1 MVGFVKKGFSTI
13 RDALRI
19 FLRLSSV
26 LVRAFGLAALIVSV
40 AAFALVF
47 ALYGSGYF
55 HKLVD
60 FAIEKYTSRYT
71 RTECYVGRVEG
82 PLLTGLDIYGFA
94 IANGPSLKRDGAALT
109 IDEIH
114 VRYNPIHFIKR
125 QAIID
130 RVHCVRPRLILKEDP
145 DGRVNLG
152 RIFGPKG
159 PPKGKGVYFEIIN
172 VYLEDAYF
180 RMLLGSPLSEFSN
193 ADIECTFTKA
203 RGAVFIDLRHCS
215 CYLPEFGQWVPHF
228 GSGSLAINDRLMHFG
243 GVDAASRNTRIR
255 TDGTI
260 KFEPET
266 YLDLR
271 FEADPLDFG
280 EALQGI
286 FKDPPDVFGRGRYS
300 GSLVGPVDRLV
311 QKGTL
316 TVDDAYAYGFDLRDA
331 FAYYDMNVA
340 ARRLRLRG
348 FEGRVN
354 ETPTYCEMMID
365 FSNDRPVY
373 WGTARMLRVNL
384 ADYIHSDYF
393 ETDVDARFQFSG
405 AGLAADDYAIDLA
418 LHLGPGR
425 LGPLMIDG
433 GSADI
438 RYSLSRVYIMGLFLQ
453 LGGGGDFF
461 VKGSADPEALDLQ
474 VQARLVPL
482 ERFGEGRD
490 WRKLK
495 GLASF
500 EGRISGP
507 YQHPSFEGSVVLKDL
522 TYERFGAATAR
533 AEGYWR
539 NVGADNSAEIR
550 VMAWDIK
557 AGPVSL
563 ARAYGDVEAADG
575 AYFIRNGYVER
586 EDGDNARFDLS
597 YDARSGR
604 MELTSLNVDLGRT
617 EGELTQPLVVS
628 REGNR
633 AVISGGVLKLRGGEL
648 GLTGSFGLKG
658 GPLDLAAEGR
668 NIPLDELL
676 PTGSGPS
683 LGGTLDDLHLG
694 VGGTAAAPSFY
705 AELSASNL
713 MVGRQPIDYVQGEA
727 SYEGGRLI
735 IPGIVA
741 GLAGGTLRVSSYLP
755 LSALAGKGDEPL
767 DVTLRFSKF
776 KLDALTSLYR
786 EGLVEEGYVD
796 GVITATGT
804 GSSPVIRGNFLLSEA
819 RWGGVYFAKGRAD
832 FTYHDGAVTIREI
845 SLSEQQLPNV
855 IITGKMPLNLRRGEG
870 APLAGDISLRAD
882 FIDLDLR
889 ALNPLTEQVLITG
902 GKVRGRLDVSGT
914 YRDPVFDGRL
924 QVMEGEGVARPLR
937 SSFSNLAGTIVARGD
952 SVAVS
957 PEDAMTFDLDEG
969 SGRAWGSI
977 SFKALQPK
985 EMDLSVS
992 LKDYVVRAVRGVQAQ
1007 GDIEARISGPAD
1019 RLRATA
1025 DVKLSSGLITMDFG
1039 GESQGGNPSA
1049 GGMDYEIRV
1058 VAPGNLWLRNKD
1070 AEIELEA
1077 DITIRKE
1084 GPVTVYAGELHAR
1097 RGYYYFLKRD
1107 FEVERADIIFTG
1119 TEELNPVIDLRAK
1132 RAIRAVRPGNADAVV
1147 YIDVTGTLRE
1157 PEISLSYEL
1166 ASGQTV
1172 GLAQDEIMK
1181 VLALDVTWDDYND
1194 LSSSE
1199 LATKG
1204 SSDYVRHYAEA
1215 EVARAVRREAGV
1227 DVFEFDANV
1236 FRGEQQNP
1244 YAEFTIGQHL
1254 THDLF
1259 VSYTGRYR
1267 EDVLGGTE
1275 LEHAA
1280 EVDYEI
1286 ERDLYLVGSTFEDE
1300 GSQRYGLGLRFIH
1313 KY

>member
-1 MVGFVKKGFSTI
+1 MAGFLKRALSTTW
-13 RDALRI
+13 DALRI
-19 FLRLSSV
+19 LLRLALV
-26 LVRAFGLAALIVSV
+26 LLRAFGLAALIVSL
-40 AAFALVF
+40 AAFALIF

-60 FAIEKYTSRYT
+60 FAVEKYTGRYT

-82 PLLTGLDIYGFA
+82 PLLTGLDIYDFA
-94 IANGPSLKRDGAALT
+94 IANGPSLERDGAALV

-114 VRYNPIHFIKR
+114 VRYNPLHFIMR
-125 QAIID
+125 DAIID

-145 DGRVNLG
+145 DGRMNLD
-152 RIFGPKG
+152 RIFGPKA
-159 PPKGKGVYFEIIN
+159 PPKGKGVYFEIID

-180 RMLLGSPLSEFSN
+180 RMFVGSPLSEFSD

-215 CYLPEFGQWVPHF
+215 CYLPEFGQRVPHF
-228 GSGSLAINDRLMHFG
+228 GSGSLAINDRRMHFS
-243 GVDAASRNTRIR
+243 GVDAASRDTRIR
-255 TDGTI
+255 TDGVI

-271 FEADPLDFG
+271 FEADPVDFG
-280 EALQGI
+280 EVLQGV
-286 FKDPPDVFGRGRYS
+286 FDDPPDVFGRGRYS
-300 GSLVGPVDRLV
+300 GSLTGPVDRLV
-311 QKGTL
+311 QQGTL
-316 TVDDAYAYGFDLRDA
+316 TVDGAYAYGFDLRDA

-340 ARRLRLRG
+340 ARQVRLRG

-354 ETPTYCEMMID
+354 ETPTYCEMTID
-365 FSNDRPVY
+365 YSNDRPVY
-373 WGTARMLRVNL
+373 WGSARMLRLDL
-384 ADYIHSDYF
+384 AEYIQSDYF

-405 AGLAADDYAIDLA
+405 AGLAADDYVIDLA
-418 LHLGPGR
+418 LRLGPGR
-425 LGPLMIDG
+425 LGPLTIDG

-461 VKGSADPEALDLQ
+461 VKGSADPEALDLE
-474 VQARLVPL
+474 VQARLIPL
-482 ERFGEGRD
+482 ERFGEGRE
-490 WRKLK
+490 WRKLE

-522 TYERFGAATAR
+522 AYERFAAGTAR

-539 NVGADNSAEIR
+539 NVGADDNAQIR
-550 VMAWDIK
+550 VMAWDIT
-557 AGPVSL
+557 AGPIAL
-563 ARAYGDVEAADG
+563 ARAYGDVEAAEG
-575 AYFIRNGYVER
+575 VYSVRNGYLER
-586 EDGDNARFDLS
+586 ADGDNARFDLS
-597 YDARSGR
+597 YDSPSGR
-604 MELTSLNVDLGRT
+604 MELTSFNLDLGET
-617 EGELTQPLVVS
+617 EGELTRPLVVS
-628 REGNR
+628 REGDR
-633 AVISGGVLKLRGGEL
+633 AVISGGVLRLRGGEISL
-648 GLTGSFGLKG
+648 GGSFGLDG
-658 GPLDLAAEGR
+658 GPLDLQAEGR
-668 NIPLDELL
+668 GIPLDELL
-676 PTGSGPS
+676 PAGTGPP
-683 LGGTLDDLHLG
+683 LAGTLDDLRLG
-694 VGGTAAAPSFY
+694 VGGTTETPSFY

-741 GLAGGTLRVSSYLP
+741 GLAGGTLRASSYLP
-755 LSALAGKGDEPL
+755 LSALAGEGDEPL

-776 KLDALTSLYR
+776 KLAALTDLYR
-786 EGLVEEGYVD
+786 EGLADEGYVD

-804 GSSPVIRGNFLLSEA
+804 GSSPTVRGNFLLSEA

-855 IITGKMPLNLRRGEG
+855 LITGKIPLDVRKKKGE
-870 APLAGDISLRAD
+870 PLAGDISLRAD

-889 ALNPLTEQVLITG
+889 SFNPLTEEVLITG
-902 GKVRGRLDVSGT
+902 GKVRGRLEVSGA
-914 YRDPVFDGRL
+914 YRDPIFAGRL
-924 QVMEGEGVARPLR
+924 EIMEGEGVARPLR
-937 SSFSNLAGTIVARGD
+937 SSFSNLSGVIEARGD
-952 SVAVS
+952 SVVVS
-957 PEDAMTFDLDEG
+957 PEAALSFGLDEG
-969 SGRAWGSI
+969 GGRAWGSI
-977 SFKALQPK
+977 SFKALRP
-985 EMDLSVS
+985 EEIDLSVS
-992 LKDYVVRAVRGVQAQ
+992 LEKYVVRAVRGVQAQ
-1007 GDIEARISGPAD
+1007 GDIEARVSGPVD

-1025 DVKLSSGLITMDFG
+1025 DVKLSSGLITIDFG
-1039 GESQGGNPSA
+1039 EESQGGGPSA
-1049 GGMDYEIRV
+1049 GGMDYEIHV
-1058 VAPGNLWLRNKD
+1058 AAPGNLWLRNKD

-1084 GPVTVYAGELHAR
+1084 GNVTVYAGELHAR

-1107 FEVERADIIFTG
+1107 FAVERADIIFTG

-1147 YIDVTGTLRE
+1147 YVDVTGTMQE
-1157 PEISLSYEL
+1157 PEITLSYEL
-1166 ASGQTV
+1166 ASGQPV

-1181 VLALDVTWDDYND
+1181 VLALDVTWEDYND

-1199 LATKG
+1199 LASKG

-1215 EVARAVRREAGV
+1215 EVARAVRRETGV

-1259 VSYTGRYR
+1259 VSYTGKYS

-1286 ERDLYLVGSTFEDE
+1286 KRDLYMVGSTFEDE